1 MGAIAMLT
9 LNFQL
14 MDAFTTAI
22 VVPIALIP
30 VWWSAPRKYVGAG
43 GLFAL
48 GGLAVAAGV
57 WLTAVSSA
65 THAISPVVLRAN
77 LLLVIGG
84 FCGIGLLLWAR
95 TVLPL
100 RTVALSAAAGL
111 VLRVGLEP
119 INPANPW
126 KYNFSYAVTVLALGL
141 VVRRRPR
148 PVEIVLL
155 LGLAGMCMVNDSRS
169 AFATLVLA
177 ALLVAYQLRP
187 ATMGRRASAFA
198 TIALFAGIA
207 ACVYS
212 VGTTLILEGYLGEAT
227 QERSQAQVQASGSIL
242 LGGRPE
248 WGASTAL
255 FESRPMGFGVGVVAN
270 LDDILVA
277 KSGMAELNYDP
288 NNGYVEN
295 YMFGSEIK
303 LHAVI
308 ADLWSNFGFAGIVLG
323 AWILV
328 LAIWSIASAAA
339 RRVASGLV
347 IYLTCVMLWNFA
359 FGPIYS
365 SMPII
370 VLALGM
376 LLLPRQGVDAGVATL
391 DPPSR
396 PAVEPA
402 PATSQDRHGRHD
414 RHGHRTRPGTH
425 AHPADPALPHRP
437 ADPALPHRPTSAS
450 RPGAPR
456 DPATTS
462 EGRS

>member
-1 MGAIAMLT
+1 MTARTAPAAHPGVGAPGAVPSPPAGATTQARAHPHPHQPAPVPPPRRSTRYVAMAAVALVA
-9 LNFQL
+9 LNYQL
-14 MDAFTTAI
+14 VDAFTTAI
-22 VVPIALIP
+22 VVPLALVP
-30 VWWSAPRKYVGAG
+30 VWWSAPRRFVGAR
-43 GLFAL
+43 GLLLL
-48 GGLAVAAGV
+48 GGLAVASGV

-65 THAISPVVLRAN
+65 SHAISPVVLRAN
-77 LLLVIGG
+77 LLLVVGG
-84 FCGIGLLLWAR
+84 FCAIGLLLWAR

-100 RTVALSAAAGL
+100 RTVAVSTAAGL
-111 VLRVGLEP
+111 VLRIGLEP

-141 VVRRRPR
+141 VVRKRPR

-155 LGLAGMCMVNDSRS
+155 LALAAVCMLNDSRS

-187 ATMGRRASAFA
+187 TTLGRRSSALA
-198 TIALFAGIA
+198 TVALFAGIA

-212 VGTTLILEGYLGEAT
+212 VGTTLILEGYLGAET
-227 QERSQAQVQASGSIL
+227 QQRSQEQVQTSGSIL

-248 WGASTAL
+248 WGASLAL
-255 FESRPMGFGVGVVAN
+255 MESRPMGYGVGVQAN

-277 KSGMAELNYDP
+277 KSGMAALNYDP
-288 NNGYVEN
+288 DNGYVEN

-308 ADLWSNFGFAGIVLG
+308 ADLWSNFGIPGLALG
-323 AWILV
+323 AWILGLSV
-328 LAIWSIASAAA
+328 WSIASAAA
-339 RRVASGLV
+339 RRVASGLT

-376 LLLPRQGVDAGVATL
+376 LLLPRPGVDAGEATL
-391 DPPSR
+391 DETR
-396 PAVEPA
+396 PAAVP
-402 PATSQDRHGRHD
+402 
-414 RHGHRTRPGTH
+414 
-425 AHPADPALPHRP
+425 DPLP
-437 ADPALPHRPTSAS
+437 
-450 RPGAPR
+450 
-456 DPATTS
+456 
-462 EGRS
+462 EGRA